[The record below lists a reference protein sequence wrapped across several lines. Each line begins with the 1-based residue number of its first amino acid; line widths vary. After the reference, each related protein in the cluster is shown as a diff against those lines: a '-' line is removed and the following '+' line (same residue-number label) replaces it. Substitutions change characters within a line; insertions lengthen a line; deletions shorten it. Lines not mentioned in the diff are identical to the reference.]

1 MAINIVLDTRKHLRI
16 AVTGMLDCETART
29 LLRRFNK
36 SWPLRSP
43 TAELDLSEVTDFHP
57 GAIELLILLVEMTN
71 GEVSPQGCN
80 EELLAAYV
88 SSLTGASQSPN
99 NSAACRN
106 FLTGSGVASCA
117 WEGCPF
123 AAELKDIAPPS

>member
-1 MAINIVLDTRKHLRI
+1 MAISIVLDTRKHLHMT
-16 AVTGMLDCETART
+16 VTGVLDCETART
-29 LLRRFNK
+29 LLRRFKK

-43 TAELDLSEVTDFHP
+43 TAQLDLSGVTDFHP
-57 GAIELLILLVEMTN
+57 GAIELLIVLVEMTN

-88 SSLTGASQSPN
+88 SALTGASASPSN
-99 NSAACRN
+99 GAACRN

-117 WEGCPF
+117 WDGCPF
-123 AAELKDIAPPS
+123 APELKDIAPPS